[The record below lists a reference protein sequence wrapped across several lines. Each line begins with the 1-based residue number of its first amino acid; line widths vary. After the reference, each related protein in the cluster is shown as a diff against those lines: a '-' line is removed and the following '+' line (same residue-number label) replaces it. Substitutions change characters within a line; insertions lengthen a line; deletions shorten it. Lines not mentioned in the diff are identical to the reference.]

1 MKNSKWYRTASFKNS
16 KTDTDIKI
24 DPKIEFMDSEFF
36 DIDICFYSNDKELI
50 WIKDRLPDH
59 ILALK
64 ENLSPEIC
72 EKTLMAFS
80 GRQFESKIGHE
91 IANIAVPFVDFEL
104 FSKERILNRVQ
115 RMIKFGKDINFIG
128 HIRQNTIKTGS
139 KTDYNSPMF
148 IQELPDWIS
157 SIGFNKS
164 LPEIKIESDSFFEM
178 GKSVIIKTTI
188 DEILQNM
195 KQHTSGGD
203 TIIIDC
209 EKKEIK
215 FINNFKH
222 KIPTKTPK
230 ACLRRP
236 YMAFGAEKG
245 SGLGLYKIAL
255 ASLHGGFKWD
265 LNIKDST
272 FLFCL
277 AF

>member
-1 MKNSKWYRTASFKNS
+1 MNNSKWYRTASFKDS
-16 KTDTDIKI
+16 KLKSDIKI
-24 DPKIEFMDSEFF
+24 DRTVEFMDSEFF
-36 DIDICFYSNDKELI
+36 NIDICFYADNEELE
-50 WIKDRLPDH
+50 WIKENLPSH
-59 ILALK
+59 ILPLR

-72 EKTLMAFS
+72 EEMLMAFP
-80 GRQFESKIGHE
+80 GLQFESKIGHE

-128 HIRQNTIKTGS
+128 HVRQNTIKTG
-139 KTDYNSPMF
+139 TDINYSSPVF

-157 SIGFNKS
+157 GTGFTNS

-178 GKSVIIKTTI
+178 GKPVIIKNTI

-195 KQHTSGGD
+195 KQHSSGGD
-203 TIIIDC
+203 TIVIDC
-209 EKKEIK
+209 DAKTIK

-222 KIPTKTPK
+222 KIPTEVPK

-245 SGLGLYKIAL
+245 PGLGIYKIAI
-255 ASLHGGFKWD
+255 ASLYGGFKWD
-265 LNIKDST
+265 LNIENST
-272 FLFCL
+272 FSFCL
-277 AF
+277 VF